1 MFGEGK
7 AASGG
12 LAFEYQGAPQAKD
25 ATPKKPDTRAT
36 GAPSD
41 TFGTPLEHQLRQ
53 RGLLVLSIVPVP
65 VCGRARGGCTLY
77 WSIDTRRV
85 PNVHV
90 EPRRLARFGKR
101 V

>member
-36 GAPSD
+36 A
-41 TFGTPLEHQLRQ
+41 TK
-53 RGLLVLSIVPVP
+53 GLTSTTSI